1 VTERAG
7 PARGAA
13 SIFSELDMRLA
24 TPLMIQTIFVHCA
37 VTIGRVATSYKV
49 VELDLSV
56 VWVGAMSGA
65 FSLLPALLAVPVG
78 RFIDRGHDSL
88 ATWVG
93 SALLVIATFGY
104 WLFPA
109 TGLSLLFA
117 TGLLGV
123 GQLGCMAGHQMIAV
137 RACKTT
143 RGRDAVFGYHM
154 VAIAA
159 GQGLAP
165 LIIAWVAGGAR
176 IPPTDTLFLV
186 GVLAA
191 VASLAIGFALT
202 PAPREPAGGPAK
214 VSTKL
219 RELIGIP
226 GLMAYVMASVIT
238 ITGLDVIVVY
248 LPLLGVERGIDA
260 GTIGLL
266 MTLRA
271 LSSMA
276 ARLVFVPLIDFVGR
290 MPLTYATMLS
300 PAAAFALIA
309 APVPLWLMYPAVIV
323 CGVGLGIS
331 ATLTLS
337 GVVEVAPP
345 NARATA
351 ISLRLTGNRA
361 GLVFIPFLAGV
372 VASATGLGGV
382 FLVVSSILVA
392 STGGVWAGRKRRGYA
407 G

>member
-1 VTERAG
+1 VSDRVAA
-7 PARGAA
+7 PKAA
-13 SIFSELDMRLA
+13 SVLRELDPRLS

-37 VTIGRVATSYKV
+37 VTIGRVATSYKA

-88 ATWVG
+88 ATWIG
-93 SALLVIATFGY
+93 SGFLVFATLIY
-104 WLFPA
+104 WLAPA
-109 TGLSLLFA
+109 SGGTLLFA
-117 TGLLGV
+117 TAMLGV

-143 RGRDAVFGYHM
+143 RGRDAIFGYHM

-176 IPPTDTLFLV
+176 IPPTHVLFFAGL
-186 GVLAA
+186 LAA
-191 VASLAIGFALT
+191 LASLAVGFALT
-202 PAPREPAGGPAK
+202 PAPKEPEGGAPK
-214 VSTKL
+214 PRTRLVDL
-219 RELIGIP
+219 VGIP

-271 LSSMA
+271 VSSMG
-276 ARLVFVPLIDFVGR
+276 ARLVFVPLIDLVGR

-309 APVPLWLMYPAVIV
+309 APIPLCLMYPAVIV
-323 CGVGLGIS
+323 CGIGLGIS

-345 NARATA
+345 TARATA

-372 VASATGLGGV
+372 VASATGVGGV
-382 FLVVSSILVA
+382 FLVVSAILVA
-392 STGGVWAGRKRRGYA
+392 STGGVWAGRKTADYA
-407 G
+407 A